1 MAESVKFSLILA
13 TVDRVT
19 ELERFLE
26 RLDRQTFR
34 DFELF
39 VVDQN
44 TNDQLVAI
52 LAPYGA
58 RFTTRHLRSERGLSR
73 ARNVAL
79 PQARGEI
86 VGFPDDDCWYPAEYL
101 QRIARFFDLHPEQ
114 AGFSGRYLNDWGRP
128 RGWWDSGAGPVTKMN
143 VFKRAGSASMFLRR
157 SAIEVLGGFD
167 ETLGL
172 GAATP
177 WKGGEDIDY
186 ITRAVSSGLP
196 VHYLPGLDV
205 FHDDPPPPDRRQVQ
219 RAHGASCATG
229 RLLRIHKFPLWY
241 LAYWSAGSLALVL
254 ASTMK
259 LELIEAQYH
268 WVSFLGRLEGWLA
281 PPHIVPSTPVVT
293 RQT

>member
-1 MAESVKFSLILA
+1 MSIKFSLILA
-13 TVDRVT
+13 TVDRII

-26 RLDRQTFR
+26 SLDRQTFR

-44 TNDQLVAI
+44 PDDRLVPI
-52 LAPYGA
+52 LAPYSA
-58 RFTTRHLRSERGLSR
+58 RFTIRHLRSERGLSR
-73 ARNVAL
+73 ARNAAL
-79 PQARGEI
+79 PHATGEI

-101 QRIARFFDLHPEQ
+101 EGIARFFDSHPEQ
-114 AGFSGRYLNDWGRP
+114 AGFCGRYLNGLGRP
-128 RGWWDSGAGPVTKMN
+128 RGWWDLDAGPVTKMN
-143 VFKRAGSASMFLRR
+143 VFKRAGSASMFVRR
-157 SAIEVLGGFD
+157 SAAELLGGFD

-196 VHYLPGLDV
+196 VYYSPGLDV

-229 RLLRIHKFPLWY
+229 RLLRIHNFPLWY
-241 LAYWSAGSLALVL
+241 VAYWSAGSLALVL

-259 LELIEAQYH
+259 LDLIGAQYH
-268 WVSFLGRLEGWLA
+268 WVSFLGRLEGWA
-281 PPHIVPSTPVVT
+281 ASPRTVPSTLVAAK
-293 RQT
+293 QT